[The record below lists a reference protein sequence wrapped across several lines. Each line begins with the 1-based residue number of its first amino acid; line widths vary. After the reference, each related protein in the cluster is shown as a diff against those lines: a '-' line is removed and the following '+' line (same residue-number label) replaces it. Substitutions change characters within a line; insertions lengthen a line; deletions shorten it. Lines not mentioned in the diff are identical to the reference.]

1 LAAGQEE
8 RGKRTTTKSQ
18 VKSSHQEIIYPRF
31 HLQAHPKAITGA
43 SLPLFIEPPPLAR
56 GKAKYITKM
65 RGKGL
70 L

>member
-43 SLPLFIEPPPLAR
+43 LLPLFIEPPPLAR